1 MNVWLKSYP
10 IQPKKGACQMER
22 KASLRAAGLILVLS
36 IFTLGFAGNAFGAK
50 VLKLAHLNP
59 PDPFDNPTAPI
70 AAVFKNVVESRTNQ
84 NIKVELYAAG
94 VLGKERE
101 SMEQVQQGVIQS
113 YIASGTGISQFYQPY
128 DVTNLPFAFN
138 SYAVAYEVYDG
149 PFGQEMGEDIRK
161 KTGFK
166 VLGYGESG
174 GFFQISNSKR
184 PIKSPADM
192 KGLKIRT
199 MSIPIHMGIIESL
212 GGAPTPIAWAEVY
225 TALQTG
231 VVDGQMNPIPIINT
245 AKFYEVQKFITLT
258 NHLYAP
264 YVWVLNDKW
273 YQGLTAAEKEIV
285 MDAAK
290 TALVAG
296 RGLNRI
302 IESSDKGL
310 PVIAKRMQVYT
321 PTADEFSQFRTASI
335 AGARKIIADKLGE
348 EGKTWTDKFLKAI
361 EAAEKKLKP

>member
-1 MNVWLKSYP
+1 ME
-10 IQPKKGACQMER
+10 KKHSWR
-22 KASLRAAGLILVLS
+22 TTGLIISILFVL
-36 IFTLGFAGNAFGAK
+36 TLGMTGEAFCAK

-70 AAVFKNVVESRTNQ
+70 AAVFKNMVEARTNQ

-113 YIASGTGISQFYQPY
+113 YIASGTGISQFYKMY
-128 DVTNLPFAFN
+128 DVTNLPFAFQ

-149 PFGQEMGEDIRK
+149 PFGQEMAEDIRK

-199 MSIPIHMGIIESL
+199 MSIPLHMGIIESL

-245 AKFYEVQKFITLT
+245 AKFYEVQKYITLT

-273 YQGLTAAEKEIV
+273 YQGLTPAEKEIV
-285 MDAAK
+285 MDAAQ
-290 TALVAG
+290 TALTAG

-302 IESSDKGL
+302 LESSDKGL

-321 PTADEFSQFRTASI
+321 PTSEEFAQFRNLSI
-335 AGARKIIADKLGE
+335 AGAKKIIGEKLGD
-348 EGKTWTDKFLKAI
+348 EGKAWTDKFLKAI
-361 EAAEKKLKP
+361 EAAEKTAKGQAK

>member
-1 MNVWLKSYP
+1 MVEAKSNLK
-10 IQPKKGACQMER
+10 
-22 KASLRAAGLILVLS
+22 
-36 IFTLGFAGNAFGAK
+36 
-50 VLKLAHLNP
+50 
-59 PDPFDNPTAPI
+59 
-70 AAVFKNVVESRTNQ
+70 
-84 NIKVELYAAG
+84 IKVELYAAG

-113 YIASGTGISQFYQPY
+113 YIASGTGISQFYKFY
-128 DVTNLPFAFN
+128 DVTNIPFAFS

-184 PIKSPADM
+184 PIKSPTDM

-199 MSIPIHMGIIESL
+199 MSIPLHMGIIESL

-225 TALQTG
+225 TSLQTG

-245 AKFYEVQKFITLT
+245 AKLYEVQKYLTMT

-273 YQGLTAAEKEIV
+273 YQSLTPAEKEII
-285 MDAAK
+285 MDAAQ
-290 TALVAG
+290 TAITAG

-310 PVIAKRMQVYT
+310 PVIAKKAEIYT
-321 PTADEFSQFRTASI
+321 PTAEELAQFKKLAI
-335 AGARKIIADKLGE
+335 AGARKIIAEKLGD
-348 EGKTWTDKFLKAI
+348 EGKAWAEKFLKAT
-361 EAAEKKLKP
+361 EEAEKRVKALAK

>member
-1 MNVWLKSYP
+1 MIVLALIMVTFGFSGEAY
-10 IQPKKGACQMER
+10 CQ
-22 KASLRAAGLILVLS
+22 KI
-36 IFTLGFAGNAFGAK
+36 
-50 VLKLAHLNP
+50 LKLAHLNP
-59 PDPFDNPTAPI
+59 QDPFENPTAPI
-70 AAVFKNVVESRTNQ
+70 AAVFKNMVEAKSNLK
-84 NIKVELYAAG
+84 IKVEIFAAG

-113 YIASGTGISQFYQPY
+113 YIASGTGIAQFYKSY
-128 DVTNLPFAFN
+128 DVTNIPFAFN

-149 PFGQEMGEDIRK
+149 PFGQEMAEDIRK
-161 KTGFK
+161 RTGFK

-199 MSIPIHMGIIESL
+199 MSIPLHMGIVDSL
-212 GGAPTPIAWAEVY
+212 GGAATPIAWAEVY

-245 AKFYEVQKFITLT
+245 AKLYEVQKYLTLT

-273 YQGLTAAEKEIV
+273 YQALTPSEKEIV
-285 MDAAK
+285 LDAAK
-290 TALVAG
+290 TAIIAG

-310 PVIAKRMQVYT
+310 PVIAKKAEIYT
-321 PTADEFSQFRTASI
+321 PTADELAQFKKLAI
-335 AGARKIIADKLGE
+335 EGARKIIAEKLGDD
-348 EGKTWTDKFLKAI
+348 GKVWADKFLKAT
-361 EAAEKKLKP
+361 EDVEKRMKAFAK

>member
-1 MNVWLKSYP
+1 M
-10 IQPKKGACQMER
+10 
-22 KASLRAAGLILVLS
+22 
-36 IFTLGFAGNAFGAK
+36 
-50 VLKLAHLNP
+50 
-59 PDPFDNPTAPI
+59 
-70 AAVFKNVVESRTNQ
+70 
-84 NIKVELYAAG
+84 
-94 VLGKERE
+94 
-101 SMEQVQQGVIQS
+101 
-113 YIASGTGISQFYQPY
+113 Y
-128 DVTNLPFAFN
+128 DVTNLPFAFQ

-149 PFGQEMGEDIRK
+149 PFGQEMAEDIRK

-199 MSIPIHMGIIESL
+199 MSIPLHMGIIESL

-245 AKFYEVQKFITLT
+245 AKFYEVQKYITLT

-273 YQGLTAAEKEIV
+273 YQGLTPAEKEIV
-285 MDAAK
+285 MDAAQ
-290 TALVAG
+290 TALTAG

-302 IESSDKGL
+302 LESSDKGL

-321 PTADEFSQFRTASI
+321 PTSEEFAQFRNLSI
-335 AGARKIIADKLGE
+335 AGAKKIIGEKLGD
-348 EGKTWTDKFLKAI
+348 EGKAWTDKFLKAI
-361 EAAEKKLKP
+361 EAAEKTAKGQAK

>member
-1 MNVWLKSYP
+1 M
-10 IQPKKGACQMER
+10 IRR
-22 KASLRAAGLILVLS
+22 KDMKTRALSSITIMVVFTFVLL
-36 IFTLGFAGNAFGAK
+36 TLGFPGQAFSAK

-59 PDPFDNPTAPI
+59 QEPFANPTAPI
-70 AAVFKNVVESRTNQ
+70 AAVFKSMVEAGTNLG
-84 NIKVELYAAG
+84 IKVEIYPAG

-113 YIASGTGISQFYQPY
+113 YIASGTGIGQFYKLY
-128 DVTNLPFAFN
+128 DVTNLPFAFS

-149 PFGQEMGEDIRK
+149 PFGQEMAEDIRK

-166 VLGYGESG
+166 VLGFGESG
-174 GFFQISNSKR
+174 GFFQITNSKR
-184 PIKSPADM
+184 PVRSPADM

-199 MSIPIHMGIIESL
+199 MSIPLHMGVIDSL
-212 GGAPTPIAWAEVY
+212 GGAATPIAWVEVY

-231 VVDGQMNPIPIINT
+231 VVDGQMNPVPIINL
-245 AKFYEVQKFITLT
+245 AKFYEVQKYITLT

-264 YVWVLNDKW
+264 YVWVMNDKW
-273 YQGLTAAEKEIV
+273 FKALSPSEKEVIV
-285 MDAAK
+285 DAAY

-310 PVIAKRMQVYT
+310 PVIAKKMEVYT
-321 PTADEFSQFRTASI
+321 PTADELAQFKKLAIS
-335 AGARKIIADKLGE
+335 GAKKFISEKLGD
-348 EGKTWTDKFLKAI
+348 EGTMWVDKFLNAI
-361 EAAEKKLKP
+361 EKAESEIKAQAK

>member
-1 MNVWLKSYP
+1 MKSKS
-10 IQPKKGACQMER
+10 QSR
-22 KASLRAAGLILVLS
+22 LWILMVYVFL
-36 IFTLGFAGNAFGAK
+36 FLMLGVSGEAFSAK

-59 PDPFDNPTAPI
+59 QDPFDNPTAPS
-70 AAVFKNVVESRTNQ
+70 AAVFKNMVEAKTNE
-84 NIKVELYAAG
+84 NIKVEIYAAG

-113 YIASGTGISQFYQPY
+113 YIGSGTGISQFYMLY
-128 DVTNLPFAFN
+128 DITNLPFALN
-138 SYAVAYEVYDG
+138 SYSVAYEVYDG
-149 PFGQEMGEDIRK
+149 PFGQEMAEDIRK

-174 GFFQISNSKR
+174 GFFQITNSKR

-199 MSIPIHMGIIESL
+199 MSIPLHMGVVESL

-245 AKFYEVQKFITLT
+245 AKLYEVQKYITLT

-264 YVWVLNDKW
+264 YVWVLTDKW
-273 YQGLTAAEKEIV
+273 FQALTPAEKEIIL
-285 MDAAK
+285 DAAK
-290 TALVAG
+290 TAIMAG

-310 PVIAKRMQVYT
+310 PVMAKKMEVYT
-321 PTADEFSQFRTASI
+321 PTAEELSQFRKLAV
-335 AGARKIIADKLGE
+335 AGAQKIISEKLGN
-348 EGKTWTDKFLKAI
+348 EGKAWTDKYLKAI
-361 EAAEKKLKP
+361 EAAEKRVKAQMK

>member
-1 MNVWLKSYP
+1 MTIMV
-10 IQPKKGACQMER
+10 AFV
-22 KASLRAAGLILVLS
+22 LIALL
-36 IFTLGFAGNAFGAK
+36 FGFSQGVFAAK

-59 PDPFDNPTAPI
+59 QEPFENPTAPI
-70 AAVFKNVVESRTNQ
+70 AAVFKNMVEARTNE
-84 NIKVELYAAG
+84 NIKVEIFAAG

-113 YIASGTGISQFYQPY
+113 YIASGTGIAQFYKPY

-138 SYAVAYEVYDG
+138 SYAIAYEVYDG
-149 PFGQEMGEDIRK
+149 PFGHEMAEDIRK

-166 VLGYGESG
+166 VLGFGESG

-199 MSIPIHMGIIESL
+199 MSIPLHMGVIESL

-245 AKFYEVQKFITLT
+245 AKLYETQKYITLT

-264 YVWVLNDKW
+264 YVWVLTDKW
-273 YQGLTAAEKEIV
+273 FQALTPAEKEIIL
-285 MDAAK
+285 DAAK
-290 TALVAG
+290 TAIMAG

-310 PVIAKRMQVYT
+310 PVIAKKMEVYT
-321 PTADEFSQFRTASI
+321 PTSEEFAQFRKLSV
-335 AGARKIIADKLGE
+335 AGAQKIISEKLGE

-361 EAAEKKLKP
+361 EAAEKRR

>member
-1 MNVWLKSYP
+1 MKMNRLSRMTIIV
-10 IQPKKGACQMER
+10 AFV
-22 KASLRAAGLILVLS
+22 LIALS
-36 IFTLGFAGNAFGAK
+36 FGFSQEVFAAK

-59 PDPFDNPTAPI
+59 QEPFENPTAPI
-70 AAVFKNVVESRTNQ
+70 AAVFKNMVEARTNE
-84 NIKVELYAAG
+84 NIKVEIYGAG
-94 VLGKERE
+94 ILGKERE

-113 YIASGTGISQFYQPY
+113 YIGSGTGISQFYKFY
-128 DVTNLPFAFN
+128 DITNLPFAFN
-138 SYAVAYEVYDG
+138 SYSVAYEVYDG
-149 PFGQEMGEDIRK
+149 PFGKEMAEDIRK

-199 MSIPIHMGIIESL
+199 MSIPLHMGVIESL

-245 AKFYEVQKFITLT
+245 AKLYEVQKYITLT

-264 YVWVLNDKW
+264 YVWVLTDKW
-273 YQGLTAAEKEIV
+273 FEALTPAEKEIIL
-285 MDAAK
+285 DAAQI
-290 TALVAG
+290 AIMSG

-310 PVIAKRMQVYT
+310 PVIAKKMEVYT
-321 PTADEFSQFRTASI
+321 PNAEELAQFRKLAV
-335 AGARKIIADKLGE
+335 AGAQKIISEKMGD
-348 EGKTWTDKFLKAI
+348 EGKAWTDKFLKAI
-361 EAAEKKLKP
+361 GAAEKKVKAQMK

>member
-1 MNVWLKSYP
+1 MRPNFLF
-10 IQPKKGACQMER
+10 R
-22 KASLRAAGLILVLS
+22 RTVLS
-36 IFTLGFAGNAFGAK
+36 LSVFTLVIFIGSGSAFSAK

-59 PDPFDNPTAPI
+59 QEPFENPTAPI
-70 AAVFKNVVESRTNQ
+70 AAVFKTMVESRTNMG
-84 NIKVELYAAG
+84 IKVELYPAG

-113 YIASGTGISQFYQPY
+113 YIASGTGIAQFYKAY

-149 PFGQEMGEDIRK
+149 PFGEEMAEDIRK

-166 VLGYGESG
+166 VLGFGESG
-174 GFFQISNSKR
+174 GFFQITNSKR
-184 PIKSPADM
+184 PIKTPADL

-199 MSIPIHMGIIESL
+199 MSIPLHMGIIESL
-212 GGAPTPIAWAEVY
+212 GGAATPIAWAEVY

-245 AKFYEVQKFITLT
+245 AKFFEVQKYITLT

-264 YVWVLNDKW
+264 YVWVMNDKW
-273 YQGLTAAEKEIV
+273 YQGLTQTEKEIV
-285 MDAAK
+285 LDAAK
-290 TALVAG
+290 TAVMAG

-310 PVIAKRMQVYT
+310 PVIAKKMEIYT
-321 PTADEFSQFRTASI
+321 PNAEELAQFRKLAI
-335 AGARKIIADKLGE
+335 AGAQKILAEKLGE
-348 EGKTWTDKFLKAI
+348 EGKVWTEKFLKAI
-361 EAAEKKLKP
+361 EVAEKKMKAQVK

>member
-1 MNVWLKSYP
+1 MRPNFLF
-10 IQPKKGACQMER
+10 R
-22 KASLRAAGLILVLS
+22 KTVFSLSVFVLILFIGS
-36 IFTLGFAGNAFGAK
+36 GNAFSAK

-59 PDPFDNPTAPI
+59 QEPFENPTAPI
-70 AAVFKNVVESRTNQ
+70 AAVFKTMVESRTNMS
-84 NIKVELYAAG
+84 IKVELYPAG

-113 YIASGTGISQFYQPY
+113 YIASGTGIAQFYKAY

-149 PFGQEMGEDIRK
+149 PFGEEMAEDIRK

-166 VLGYGESG
+166 VLGFGESG
-174 GFFQISNSKR
+174 GFFQITNSKR
-184 PIKSPADM
+184 PIKTPADM

-199 MSIPIHMGIIESL
+199 MSIPLHMGIIESL
-212 GGAPTPIAWAEVY
+212 GGAATPIAWAEVY

-245 AKFYEVQKFITLT
+245 AKFFEVQKYITLT

-264 YVWVLNDKW
+264 YVWVMNDKW
-273 YQGLTAAEKEIV
+273 YQGLTQTEKEIV
-285 MDAAK
+285 LDAAR
-290 TALVAG
+290 TAVMAG

-310 PVIAKRMQVYT
+310 PVIAKKMEVYT
-321 PTADEFSQFRTASI
+321 PSAEELAQFRKLAI
-335 AGARKIIADKLGE
+335 AGAQKIIAEKLGE
-348 EGKTWTDKFLKAI
+348 EGKVWTEKFLKAI
-361 EAAEKKLKP
+361 EAAEKKMKAQVK

>member
-1 MNVWLKSYP
+1 M
-10 IQPKKGACQMER
+10 
-22 KASLRAAGLILVLS
+22 
-36 IFTLGFAGNAFGAK
+36 
-50 VLKLAHLNP
+50 
-59 PDPFDNPTAPI
+59 
-70 AAVFKNVVESRTNQ
+70 VEARTNLG
-84 NIKVELYAAG
+84 IKVEIYAAG

-101 SMEQVQQGVIQS
+101 AMEQVQQGVIQS
-113 YIASGTGISQFYQPY
+113 YIASGTGIAQFYKPY
-128 DVTNLPFAFN
+128 DVTNLPFALN
-138 SYAVAYEVYDG
+138 SYAVAYEVFDG
-149 PFGQEMGEDIRK
+149 PFGQEMAEDIRK

-166 VLGYGESG
+166 VLGFGESG

-199 MSIPIHMGIIESL
+199 MSIPLHMGVIESL

-245 AKFYEVQKFITLT
+245 AKFYEVQKYITLT

-264 YVWVLNDKW
+264 YVWVLTDKW
-273 YQGLTAAEKEIV
+273 YQALAQAEKEIIL
-285 MDAAK
+285 DAAK
-290 TALVAG
+290 TALMAG

-310 PVIAKRMQVYT
+310 PVIAKKMEVYT
-321 PTADEFSQFRTASI
+321 PTPEEFAQFRKLSVE
-335 AGARKIIADKLGE
+335 GAQKIISEKLGE
-348 EGKTWTDKFLKAI
+348 EGKVWTDKFLKAI
-361 EAAEKKLKP
+361 EAAEKKAMTLVK

>member
-1 MNVWLKSYP
+1 MKTGNVSRWMIVLLTLIVVTFGFSME
-10 IQPKKGACQMER
+10 ARCQKM
-22 KASLRAAGLILVLS
+22 
-36 IFTLGFAGNAFGAK
+36 
-50 VLKLAHLNP
+50 LKLAHINP
-59 PDPFDNPTAPI
+59 QDPFENPTAPI
-70 AAVFKNVVESRTNQ
+70 AAVFKNMVEARTNLK
-84 NIKVELYAAG
+84 IKVEIYPAG

-113 YIASGTGISQFYQPY
+113 YIASGTGIAQFYRAY
-128 DVTNLPFAFN
+128 DVTNIPFAFN

-149 PFGQEMGEDIRK
+149 PFGQEMSEDIRK

-199 MSIPIHMGIIESL
+199 MSIPLHMGIVDSL
-212 GGAPTPIAWAEVY
+212 GGAATPIAWAEVY

-245 AKFYEVQKFITLT
+245 AKLYEVQKYLTLT

-273 YQGLTAAEKEIV
+273 YQALTPSEKEIV
-285 MDAAK
+285 LDAAK
-290 TALVAG
+290 TAIIAG

-310 PVIAKRMQVYT
+310 PVIAKKTEIYT
-321 PTADEFSQFRTASI
+321 PTSDELAQFKKLAI
-335 AGARKIIADKLGE
+335 DGAQKIVAEKLGD
-348 EGKTWTDKFLKAI
+348 EGKAWADKFLKATA
-361 EAAEKKLKP
+361 EAEKKMKALAK

>member
-1 MNVWLKSYP
+1 MRPNFLF
-10 IQPKKGACQMER
+10 R
-22 KASLRAAGLILVLS
+22 RTVLS
-36 IFTLGFAGNAFGAK
+36 LSVFTLVIFIGSGSAFSAK

-59 PDPFDNPTAPI
+59 QEPFENPTAPI
-70 AAVFKNVVESRTNQ
+70 AAVFKTMVESRTNMG
-84 NIKVELYAAG
+84 IKVELYPAG

-113 YIASGTGISQFYQPY
+113 YIASGTGIAQFYKAY

-149 PFGQEMGEDIRK
+149 PFGEEMAEDIRK

-166 VLGYGESG
+166 VLGFGESG
-174 GFFQISNSKR
+174 GFFQITNSKR
-184 PIKSPADM
+184 PIKTPADL

-199 MSIPIHMGIIESL
+199 MSIPLHMGIIESL
-212 GGAPTPIAWAEVY
+212 GGAATPIAWAEVY

-245 AKFYEVQKFITLT
+245 AKFFEVQKYITLT

-264 YVWVLNDKW
+264 YVWVMNDKW
-273 YQGLTAAEKEIV
+273 YQGLTQTEKEIV
-285 MDAAK
+285 LDAAK
-290 TALVAG
+290 TAVMAG

-310 PVIAKRMQVYT
+310 PVIAKKMEIYT
-321 PTADEFSQFRTASI
+321 PNAEELAQFRKLAI
-335 AGARKIIADKLGE
+335 AGAQKILAEKLGE
-348 EGKTWTDKFLKAI
+348 EGKVWTEKFLKAI
-361 EAAEKKLKP
+361 EAAEKKMKAQVK

>member
-1 MNVWLKSYP
+1 MRPNFLF
-10 IQPKKGACQMER
+10 R
-22 KASLRAAGLILVLS
+22 RTVLS
-36 IFTLGFAGNAFGAK
+36 LSVFTLVIFIGSGSAFSAK

-59 PDPFDNPTAPI
+59 QEPFENPTAPI
-70 AAVFKNVVESRTNQ
+70 AAVFKTMVESRTNMG
-84 NIKVELYAAG
+84 IKVELYPAG

-113 YIASGTGISQFYQPY
+113 YIASGTGIAQFYKAY

-149 PFGQEMGEDIRK
+149 PFGEEMAEDIRK

-166 VLGYGESG
+166 VLGFGESG
-174 GFFQISNSKR
+174 GFFQITNSKR
-184 PIKSPADM
+184 PIKTPADL

-199 MSIPIHMGIIESL
+199 MSIPLHMGIIESL
-212 GGAPTPIAWAEVY
+212 GGAATPIAWAEVY

-245 AKFYEVQKFITLT
+245 AKFFEVQKYITLT

-264 YVWVLNDKW
+264 YVWVMNDKW
-273 YQGLTAAEKEIV
+273 YQGLTQTEKEIV
-285 MDAAK
+285 LDAGK
-290 TALVAG
+290 TAVMAG

-310 PVIAKRMQVYT
+310 PVIAKKMEIYT
-321 PTADEFSQFRTASI
+321 PNAEELAQFRKLAI
-335 AGARKIIADKLGE
+335 AGAQKILAEKLGE
-348 EGKTWTDKFLKAI
+348 EGKVWTEKFLKAI
-361 EAAEKKLKP
+361 EAAEKKMKAQVK

>member
-1 MNVWLKSYP
+1 M
-10 IQPKKGACQMER
+10 
-22 KASLRAAGLILVLS
+22 
-36 IFTLGFAGNAFGAK
+36 
-50 VLKLAHLNP
+50 
-59 PDPFDNPTAPI
+59 
-70 AAVFKNVVESRTNQ
+70 VEARTNLG
-84 NIKVELYAAG
+84 IKVEIYAAG

-113 YIASGTGISQFYQPY
+113 YIASGTGIAQFYKPY
-128 DVTNLPFAFN
+128 DVTNLPFALN
-138 SYAVAYEVYDG
+138 SYAVAYEVFDG
-149 PFGQEMGEDIRK
+149 SFGQEMAEDIRK

-166 VLGYGESG
+166 VLGFGESG

-199 MSIPIHMGIIESL
+199 MSIPLHMGVIESL
-212 GGAPTPIAWAEVY
+212 GGAPTPVAWAEVY

-245 AKFYEVQKFITLT
+245 AKFYEVQKYITLT

-264 YVWVLNDKW
+264 YVWVLTDKW
-273 YQGLTAAEKEIV
+273 YQALTQAEKEIIL
-285 MDAAK
+285 DAAK
-290 TALVAG
+290 TALMAG

-310 PVIAKRMQVYT
+310 PVIAKKMEVYT
-321 PTADEFSQFRTASI
+321 PTPEEIAQFRKLSV
-335 AGARKIIADKLGE
+335 AGAQKIISEKLGE
-348 EGKTWTDKFLKAI
+348 EGKSWTDKFLKAI
-361 EAAEKKLKP
+361 EAAEKKAMTQVK

>member
-1 MNVWLKSYP
+1 MKSTNLF
-10 IQPKKGACQMER
+10 R
-22 KASLRAAGLILVLS
+22 KTVLTIS
-36 IFTLGFAGNAFGAK
+36 MFMLFMFICSGNAYSSK

-59 PDPFDNPTAPI
+59 QEPFENPTAPI
-70 AAVFKNVVESRTNQ
+70 AAVFKTMVESRTNMG
-84 NIKVELYAAG
+84 IKVEIYPAG

-113 YIASGTGISQFYQPY
+113 YIASGTGIAQFYKAY

-138 SYAVAYEVYDG
+138 SYAVAYDVYDG
-149 PFGQEMGEDIRK
+149 PFGQEMAEDIRK

-166 VLGYGESG
+166 VLGFGESG

-184 PIKSPADM
+184 PIKTPADM

-199 MSIPIHMGIIESL
+199 MAIPLHMGIIDSL
-212 GGAPTPIAWAEVY
+212 GGAATPIAWVEVY

-245 AKFYEVQKFITLT
+245 AKFFEVQKYITLT

-273 YQGLTAAEKEIV
+273 FQGLTPAEKEIIL
-285 MDAAK
+285 DAAQ
-290 TALVAG
+290 TAVMSG

-302 IESSDKGL
+302 TESSDKGL
-310 PVIAKRMQVYT
+310 PVIAKKMEIYT
-321 PTADEFSQFRTASI
+321 PSPEELAQFRKLAI
-335 AGARKIIADKLGE
+335 AGAQKIISEKLGE
-348 EGKTWTDKFLKAI
+348 EGKAWTDKFLKAI
-361 EAAEKKLKP
+361 DVAEKKMKAQVK

>member
-1 MNVWLKSYP
+1 MKS
-10 IQPKKGACQMER
+10 KSR
-22 KASLRAAGLILVLS
+22 SRLWILMVFVFL
-36 IFTLGFAGNAFGAK
+36 FLMLGVSGEAFSAK

-59 PDPFDNPTAPI
+59 QDPFDNPTAPI
-70 AAVFKNVVESRTNQ
+70 AAVFKNMVEAKTNE
-84 NIKVELYAAG
+84 NIKVEIYAAG

-113 YIASGTGISQFYQPY
+113 YIGSGTGISQFYMLY
-128 DVTNLPFAFN
+128 DITNLPFALN
-138 SYAVAYEVYDG
+138 SYSVAYEVYDG
-149 PFGQEMGEDIRK
+149 PFGQEMAEDIRK

-174 GFFQISNSKR
+174 GFFQITNSKR

-199 MSIPIHMGIIESL
+199 MSIPLHMGVVESL

-245 AKFYEVQKFITLT
+245 AKLYEVQKYITLT

-264 YVWVLNDKW
+264 YVWVLTDKW
-273 YQGLTAAEKEIV
+273 FQALTPAEKEIIL
-285 MDAAK
+285 DAAK
-290 TALVAG
+290 TAIMAG

-310 PVIAKRMQVYT
+310 PVMAKKMEVYT
-321 PTADEFSQFRTASI
+321 PTAEELSQFRKLAV
-335 AGARKIIADKLGE
+335 AGAQKIISEKLGN
-348 EGKTWTDKFLKAI
+348 EGKAWTDKYLKAI
-361 EAAEKKLKP
+361 EAAEKRVKAQMK

>member
-1 MNVWLKSYP
+1 MKEGKMKTLFYLKKLFILTFIIS
-10 IQPKKGACQMER
+10 I
-22 KASLRAAGLILVLS
+22 LIFS
-36 IFTLGFAGNAFGAK
+36 GNAFAQK

-70 AAVFKNVVESRTNQ
+70 AAVFKNMVEAWTNQ
-84 NIKVELYAAG
+84 NIKVEIYAAG

-113 YIASGTGISQFYQPY
+113 YIASGTGIAQFYKAY
-128 DVTNLPFAFN
+128 DVTNIPFAFN

-149 PFGQEMGEDIRK
+149 PFGQEMAEDIRK

-166 VLGYGESG
+166 VLGFGESG
-174 GFFQISNSKR
+174 GFFQITNSKR
-184 PIKSPADM
+184 PIKTPADM

-199 MSIPIHMGIIESL
+199 MSIPLHMGIVESL
-212 GGAPTPIAWAEVY
+212 GGAATPIAWVEVY

-245 AKFYEVQKFITLT
+245 AKLFEVQKYITLT

-264 YVWVLNDKW
+264 YVWVMNDKW
-273 YQGLTAAEKEIV
+273 FQALSPTEKEVIL
-285 MDAAK
+285 DSAK
-290 TALVAG
+290 TAILSG

-310 PVIAKRMQVYT
+310 PVIAKKMEVYT
-321 PTADEFSQFRTASI
+321 PTAEELAQFKKLAV
-335 AGARKIIADKLGE
+335 AGAQRIISEKIGD
-348 EGKTWTDKFLKAI
+348 EGKMWADKFLRAI
-361 EAAEKKLKP
+361 EGAEKKMKAQVK

>member
-1 MNVWLKSYP
+1 M
-10 IQPKKGACQMER
+10 
-22 KASLRAAGLILVLS
+22 
-36 IFTLGFAGNAFGAK
+36 LGVSGEAFSAK

-59 PDPFDNPTAPI
+59 QDPFDNPTAPI
-70 AAVFKNVVESRTNQ
+70 AAVFKNMVEAKTNE
-84 NIKVELYAAG
+84 NIKVEIYAAG

-101 SMEQVQQGVIQS
+101 SMEQVQQDVIQS
-113 YIASGTGISQFYQPY
+113 YIGSGTGISQFYKFY
-128 DVTNLPFAFN
+128 DITNLPFALN
-138 SYAVAYEVYDG
+138 SYSVAYEVYDG
-149 PFGQEMGEDIRK
+149 PFGQEMSEDIRK

-174 GFFQISNSKR
+174 GFFQITNSKR

-199 MSIPIHMGIIESL
+199 MSIPLHMGVVESL
-212 GGAPTPIAWAEVY
+212 GGAPTPIAWAEIY

-245 AKFYEVQKFITLT
+245 AKLYEVQKYITLT

-264 YVWVLNDKW
+264 YVWVLTDKW
-273 YQGLTAAEKEIV
+273 FQALTSAEKEIIL
-285 MDAAK
+285 DAAK
-290 TALVAG
+290 TAIMAG

-310 PVIAKRMQVYT
+310 PVIAKKMEVYT
-321 PTADEFSQFRTASI
+321 PTAEELSQFRKLAV
-335 AGARKIIADKLGE
+335 AGAQKIISEKLGN
-348 EGKTWTDKFLKAI
+348 EGKAWTDKFLKAI
-361 EAAEKKLKP
+361 EASEKKVKAQMK

>member
-1 MNVWLKSYP
+1 M
-10 IQPKKGACQMER
+10 
-22 KASLRAAGLILVLS
+22 
-36 IFTLGFAGNAFGAK
+36 LGGSGEAFSAK

-59 PDPFDNPTAPI
+59 QDPFDNPTAPI
-70 AAVFKNVVESRTNQ
+70 AAVFKNMVEAKTNE
-84 NIKVELYAAG
+84 NIKVEIYAAG

-101 SMEQVQQGVIQS
+101 SMEQVQQDVIQS
-113 YIASGTGISQFYQPY
+113 YIGSGTGISQFYKFY
-128 DVTNLPFAFN
+128 DITNLPFALN
-138 SYAVAYEVYDG
+138 SYTVAYEVYDG
-149 PFGQEMGEDIRK
+149 PFGQEMSEDIRK

-174 GFFQISNSKR
+174 GFFQITNSKR

-199 MSIPIHMGIIESL
+199 MSIPLHMGVVESL
-212 GGAPTPIAWAEVY
+212 GGAPTPIAWAEIY

-245 AKFYEVQKFITLT
+245 AKLYEVQKYITLT

-264 YVWVLNDKW
+264 YVWVLTDKW
-273 YQGLTAAEKEIV
+273 FQALTPAEREIIL
-285 MDAAK
+285 DAAK
-290 TALVAG
+290 TAILAG

-310 PVIAKRMQVYT
+310 PVIAKKMEVYT
-321 PTADEFSQFRTASI
+321 PTAEELSQFRKLAV
-335 AGARKIIADKLGE
+335 AGAQKIISEKLGN
-348 EGKTWTDKFLKAI
+348 EGKAWTDKFLKAI
-361 EAAEKKLKP
+361 EAAEKKVKAQMK

>member
-1 MNVWLKSYP
+1 M
-10 IQPKKGACQMER
+10 
-22 KASLRAAGLILVLS
+22 
-36 IFTLGFAGNAFGAK
+36 LGGSGEAFSAK

-59 PDPFDNPTAPI
+59 QDPFDNPTAPI
-70 AAVFKNVVESRTNQ
+70 AAVFKNMVEARTNE
-84 NIKVELYAAG
+84 NIKVEIYAAG

-101 SMEQVQQGVIQS
+101 SMEQVQQDVIQS
-113 YIASGTGISQFYQPY
+113 YIGSGTGISQFYKFY
-128 DVTNLPFAFN
+128 DITNLPFALN
-138 SYAVAYEVYDG
+138 SYTVAYEVYDG
-149 PFGQEMGEDIRK
+149 PFGQEMSEDIRK

-174 GFFQISNSKR
+174 GFFQITNSKR

-199 MSIPIHMGIIESL
+199 MSIPLHMGVVESL
-212 GGAPTPIAWAEVY
+212 GGAPTPIAWAEIY

-245 AKFYEVQKFITLT
+245 AKLYEVQKYITLT

-264 YVWVLNDKW
+264 YVWVLTDKW
-273 YQGLTAAEKEIV
+273 FQALTPAEREIIL
-285 MDAAK
+285 DAAK
-290 TALVAG
+290 TAILAG

-310 PVIAKRMQVYT
+310 PVIAKKMEVYT
-321 PTADEFSQFRTASI
+321 PTAEELSQFRKLAV
-335 AGARKIIADKLGE
+335 AGAQKIISEKLGN
-348 EGKTWTDKFLKAI
+348 EGKAWTDKFLKAI
-361 EAAEKKLKP
+361 EAAEKKVKAQMK

>member
-1 MNVWLKSYP
+1 MRKEGGRTME
-10 IQPKKGACQMER
+10 KKRLFKITIMT
-22 KASLRAAGLILVLS
+22 VLT
-36 IFTLGFAGNAFGAK
+36 FFAFALGFSGEAFSAK

-59 PDPFDNPTAPI
+59 QEPFENPTAPI
-70 AAVFKNVVESRTNQ
+70 ASVFKSMVEANTNM
-84 NIKVELYAAG
+84 NIKVEIYAAG

-113 YIASGTGISQFYQPY
+113 YIASGTGISQFYKLY
-128 DVTNLPFAFN
+128 DVTNLPFAFS

-149 PFGQEMGEDIRK
+149 RFGQEMAEDIRK
-161 KTGFK
+161 KAGFK
-166 VLGYGESG
+166 VLGFGESG

-184 PIKSPADM
+184 PVRSPSDM

-199 MSIPIHMGIIESL
+199 MSIPLHMGIIESL
-212 GGAPTPIAWAEVY
+212 GGAPTPIAWVEVY

-245 AKFYEVQKFITLT
+245 AKFYEVQKYITLT

-264 YVWVLNDKW
+264 YVWVMNDKW
-273 YQGLTAAEKEIV
+273 YQELTPSEKEIV
-285 MDAAK
+285 LDAAK
-290 TALVAG
+290 TALMAG

-310 PVIAKRMQVYT
+310 PVIAKKMEVYT
-321 PTADEFSQFRTASI
+321 PTPEELSQFRRLAI
-335 AGARKIIADKLGE
+335 EGARKIISDKLGE
-348 EGKTWTDKFLKAI
+348 EGKAWTDKFLKAI
-361 EAAEKKLKP
+361 EEAENKLKAQIK

>member
-1 MNVWLKSYP
+1 MKSKS
-10 IQPKKGACQMER
+10 QSR
-22 KASLRAAGLILVLS
+22 WILMVLV
-36 IFTLGFAGNAFGAK
+36 FLFLMLGGSGEAFSAK

-59 PDPFDNPTAPI
+59 QDPFDNPTAPI
-70 AAVFKNVVESRTNQ
+70 AAVFKNMVEARTNE
-84 NIKVELYAAG
+84 NIKVEIYAAG

-101 SMEQVQQGVIQS
+101 SMEQVQQDVIQS
-113 YIASGTGISQFYQPY
+113 YIGSGTGISQFYKFY
-128 DVTNLPFAFN
+128 DITNLPFALN
-138 SYAVAYEVYDG
+138 SYTVAYEVYDG
-149 PFGQEMGEDIRK
+149 PFGQEMSEDIRK

-174 GFFQISNSKR
+174 GFFQITNSKR

-199 MSIPIHMGIIESL
+199 MSIPLHMGVVESL
-212 GGAPTPIAWAEVY
+212 GGAPTPIAWAEIY

-245 AKFYEVQKFITLT
+245 AKLYEVQKYITLT

-264 YVWVLNDKW
+264 YVWVLTDKW
-273 YQGLTAAEKEIV
+273 FQALTPAEREIIL
-285 MDAAK
+285 DAAK
-290 TALVAG
+290 TAILAG

-310 PVIAKRMQVYT
+310 PVIAKKMEVYT
-321 PTADEFSQFRTASI
+321 PTAEELSQFRKLAV
-335 AGARKIIADKLGE
+335 AGAQKIISEKLGN
-348 EGKTWTDKFLKAI
+348 EGKAWTDKFLKAI
-361 EAAEKKLKP
+361 EAAEKKVKAQMK

>member
-1 MNVWLKSYP
+1 M
-10 IQPKKGACQMER
+10 A
-22 KASLRAAGLILVLS
+22 
-36 IFTLGFAGNAFGAK
+36 
-50 VLKLAHLNP
+50 
-59 PDPFDNPTAPI
+59 
-70 AAVFKNVVESRTNQ
+70 
-84 NIKVELYAAG
+84 
-94 VLGKERE
+94 
-101 SMEQVQQGVIQS
+101 
-113 YIASGTGISQFYQPY
+113 
-128 DVTNLPFAFN
+128 
-138 SYAVAYEVYDG
+138 
-149 PFGQEMGEDIRK
+149 EDIRK

-166 VLGYGESG
+166 VLGFGESG

-199 MSIPIHMGIIESL
+199 MSIPLHMGVIESL

-245 AKFYEVQKFITLT
+245 AKFYEVQKYITMT

-273 YQGLTAAEKEIV
+273 YQELTQGEREIIL
-285 MDAAK
+285 DAAK
-290 TALVAG
+290 TALISG

-310 PVIAKRMQVYT
+310 PVIAKKMEVYT
-321 PTADEFSQFRTASI
+321 PTVEELSQFRKSAI
-335 AGARKIIADKLGE
+335 AGAQKIITEKLGD
-348 EGKTWTDKFLKAI
+348 EGKVWTDKFLKAI
-361 EAAEKKLKP
+361 EAAEKKMKAQK

>member
-1 MNVWLKSYP
+1 M
-10 IQPKKGACQMER
+10 KKV
-22 KASLRAAGLILVLS
+22 ASLGMVVMMV
-36 IFTLGFAGNAFGAK
+36 FAVALLTPGSSDLAFSAN

-59 PDPFDNPTAPI
+59 QEPFENPTAPI
-70 AAVFKNVVESRTNQ
+70 AAVFKSMVDARTNGG
-84 NIKVELYAAG
+84 ITVEIYPAG

-113 YIASGTGISQFYQPY
+113 YIASGTGISQFYPLY
-128 DVTNLPFAFN
+128 DVTNLPFAFS
-138 SYAVAYEVYDG
+138 SYVVAYDVYDG
-149 PFGQEMGEDIRK
+149 AFGQAMAEDIRK

-166 VLGYGESG
+166 VLGFGESG

-184 PIKSPADM
+184 PVKSPADM

-199 MSIPIHMGIIESL
+199 MSIPLHMGIISSL
-212 GGAPTPIAWAEVY
+212 GGAPTPIAWVEVY

-245 AKFYEVQKFITLT
+245 AKFYEVQKYITLT

-264 YVWVLNDKW
+264 YVWVMNDAW
-273 YQGLTAAEKEIV
+273 FNALSPSEKEIII
-285 MDAAK
+285 DAAK

-302 IESSDKGL
+302 VESSDKGL
-310 PVIAKRMQVYT
+310 PVIAKKMEVYT
-321 PTADEFSQFRTASI
+321 PNAEELGQFKELAI
-335 AGARKIIADKLGE
+335 AGARKLISEKLG
-348 EGKTWTDKFLKAI
+348 D
-361 EAAEKKLKP
+361 EAGEADAEVHD